1 LPNRNKK
8 SEWQSTA
15 RDLFMLIEID
25 ELFLPCLGRSYPPS
39 YPAAGWIIKGW
50 LNLVSQ
56 VNAFFSIAATSQWGA
71 SSSISLHT

>member
-1 LPNRNKK
+1 MNFFCHVLA
-8 SEWQSTA
+8 EEDT
-15 RDLFMLIEID
+15 
-25 ELFLPCLGRSYPPS
+25 PS